1 MSLLLLSPSLC
12 LLFCVSAK
20 PFLLIRGPL
29 SLFYEASTY
38 IETSGA
44 QSPMP
49 LVRSRTNDSI
59 VLTDCMHVVQ
69 LLRMEGGADAVNQAV
84 AVAVAARDAEL
95 AALQRHAGR
104 AGGPPAVGDA
114 RGAGGAAG
122 EPGTCAT
129 TLSSWNPPSA
139 EERGQAVS
147 LPSASPHSMGP
158 LCRRSGALEHSGEG
172 MLAEP
177 FQDWQELFR
186 TKEDQVYRMV
196 VHA

>member
-1 MSLLLLSPSLC
+1 
-12 LLFCVSAK
+12 
-20 PFLLIRGPL
+20 
-29 SLFYEASTY
+29 
-38 IETSGA
+38 
-44 QSPMP
+44 MP

-95 AALQRHAGR
+95 AALQRHAGELEGHLQSVMHEAQEVQQESLDMR
-104 AGGPPAVGDA
+104 DHIVQLESTLRESEAKRSACPLLHHTAWAAVPP
-114 RGAGGAAG
+114 
-122 EPGTCAT
+122 
-129 TLSSWNPPSA
+129 
-139 EERGQAVS
+139 
-147 LPSASPHSMGP
+147 
-158 LCRRSGALEHSGEG
+158 SGALEHSGEG